1 MCKSSAIAFSGSAAL
16 PAAIIFCSCNKFRST
31 IPAMSRI
38 PTITYEQADPAA
50 QEIFDHYKKE
60 RGNVPNMFRTVA
72 HRPEILRTMIA
83 HFRAVMETGTV
94 GVKLKELVIVRTS
107 QTQSLRLL
115 PHLAHPARSPL
126 WLERGADCRPRQ
138 LPHPLRFQPA

>member
-1 MCKSSAIAFSGSAAL
+1 M
-16 PAAIIFCSCNKFRST
+16 P
-31 IPAMSRI
+31 RI
-38 PTITYEQADPAA
+38 PTIAYEQADPAA

-107 QTQSLRLL
+107 QLNHCEYCLNSHTQ
-115 PHLAHPARSPL
+115 LARRHGWSEEQIA
-126 WLERGADCRPRQ
+126 GPRQ
-138 LPHPLRFQPA
+138 LPHPLRFQPARKGRS